1 MPAASSTSSRSR
13 GRSTRSCVEEALN
26 LRRELEK
33 IKVGTFTGPAGSFR
47 QRTEITASQRVIL
60 GKLELA
66 EPPRIQQLTPALEAS

>member
-1 MPAASSTSSRSR
+1 ML
-13 GRSTRSCVEEALN
+13 CWLALLLIRVIETTCGETWPN

-60 GKLELA
+60 GKLKLA